1 MIGFGKSIFTR
12 LLSLLLVACVVGVSF
27 GQAAN
32 ARFISPDD
40 WDPTKPGV
48 GTNRYAYSENDP
60 VNKSDPSGHI
70 APAVAIGWG
79 LAVLG
84 GWLSGSSPANA
95 PGPDDKIETKSDA
108 EVMRDMFMGTSATAL
123 AREAI
128 VTAVRS
134 SFKSNEDKKEQS
146 RQVPNPNSVDPNKSY
161 FRSMSKAEADAIGK
175 TGKLR
180 GGRPGEAFFTDTTYS
195 TAEEAQNALALP
207 DTPEVQMEFRVT
219 NNPSMERLA
228 SVVKPDFGFP
238 GGGLEY
244 MTMDSVEVEI
254 IRVTPY

>member
-1 MIGFGKSIFTR
+1 MMGPARGIFAR
-12 LLSLLLVACVVGVSF
+12 VVSLLLVACVIGASF

-48 GTNRYAYSENDP
+48 GTNRYAYSQNDP

-79 LAVLG
+79 FAVLG

-123 AREAI
+123 ARQAI

-134 SFKSNEDKKEQS
+134 SLKSKEKEKELSSTEQRS
-146 RQVPNPNSVDPNKSY
+146 SKGVNLDGHDYSQRFSSNGDEYTVTARQEIKGDNVTLSEFSVNKVGGGTVNPAAVNDIRQQMQDQFSKQGFSSMTVDAFRTSGVNPNRAINFTVDL
-161 FRSMSKAEADAIGK
+161 E
-175 TGKLR
+175 TG
-180 GGRPGEAFFTDTTYS
+180 TT
-195 TAEEAQNALALP
+195 T
-207 DTPEVQMEFRVT
+207 FH
-219 NNPSMERLA
+219 
-228 SVVKPDFGFP
+228 KF
-238 GGGLEY
+238 
-244 MTMDSVEVEI
+244 
-254 IRVTPY
+254 